1 MQKARDALETE
12 PWHLDPRRLPA
23 RPSLCLLHFAFGF
36 CLTLPQV
43 WTKRCVTAGREGPA
57 WALSPREG
65 GPGVGDVWWGCGAWS
80 RGRGGGGDEA
90 WPADRGVT
98 RAVLWTPLCCGR
110 GEAGACAAAVSR
122 PWGRPLAL

>member
-43 WTKRCVTAGREGPA
+43 WTKRCVTRPGRPTAGSRGPYCGRLFAAGGERPGPA
-57 WALSPREG
+57 QPR
-65 GPGVGDVWWGCGAWS
+65 
-80 RGRGGGGDEA
+80 
-90 WPADRGVT
+90 
-98 RAVLWTPLCCGR
+98 
-110 GEAGACAAAVSR
+110 
-122 PWGRPLAL
+122 